1 MNRRTM
7 DIANRPTPATTS
19 RWRRESGQ
27 GLVELIVVLP
37 MLMFLIMGIIQFAL
51 IYQTRSVLNHA
62 TFLAARSG
70 ALNNGQLGGFNP
82 LGAGIRQGLAAGLA
96 PLFNHG
102 TTIGALTQARANAFT
117 EVINPLITDIN
128 VINPTRQMR
137 NDFGMLRLAGGG
149 REIPNDS
156 LQYRDSA
163 QVGAT
168 SRVSI
173 QDANLLKIEVTYC
186 ARLIVPIANRAL
198 FEISNGMSSFWNPGN
213 NTNTTPTRCALV
225 SNGND
230 YRIAIRSV
238 YMIRMETPY
247 QF

>member
-1 MNRRTM
+1 MKGV
-7 DIANRPTPATTS
+7 ASS
-19 RWRRESGQ
+19 RHVEDGQ
-27 GLVELIVVLP
+27 GLVELIIVLP
-37 MLMFLIMGIIQFAL
+37 VLIFLIMGIIQFAL
-51 IYQTRSVLNHA
+51 LYQTRSVLNHA
-62 TFLAARSG
+62 TFLAARAG

-82 LGAGIRQGLAAGLA
+82 IGAGIRQGLAAGLA

-117 EVINPLITDIN
+117 EVRNPFITNINIIS
-128 VINPTRQMR
+128 PTTQMK
-137 NDFGMLRLAGGG
+137 NDFGIPRLSGGGG

-186 ARLIVPIANRAL
+186 ARLIVPIANRAI
-198 FEISNGMSSFWNPGN
+198 FTIANGVSSFWNPGN
-213 NTNTTPTRCALV
+213 DTNGTMTRC
-225 SNGND
+225 SIFNNSSD
-230 YRIAIRSV
+230 YRIPIKSIYV
-238 YMIRMETPY
+238 IRMESPY